1 MTDSL
6 TLEIVAR
13 QGAKRGLVL
22 RDPGLL
28 DAAIHRPQVTIFGE
42 DAYPTIALKAAA
54 LLHSITQGQAFLDG
68 NKRMAVLSADAFVE
82 LNGHRITASEDDL
95 YELLAV
101 EIPDG
106 LHDIEII
113 AARLKVKPRG

>member
-1 MTDSL
+1 MTDYLS
-6 TLEIVAR
+6 LEIVAR

-42 DAYPTIALKAAA
+42 DAYPTKALKAAA

-68 NKRMAVLSADAFVE
+68 NKRMAVLSAGAFVE
-82 LNGHRITASEDDL
+82 LNGHRITASE